1 MRFRED
7 LSRGQPDEMDVIK
20 FRDNAM
26 VCRCITKITLIFGV
40 VKLNCGIRL
49 EYCIDCEYDLLQ
61 VLNLWMLPV

>member
-1 MRFRED
+1 
-7 LSRGQPDEMDVIK
+7 MDVIK

-26 VCRCITKITLIFGV
+26 VCRCITKITLIFDV